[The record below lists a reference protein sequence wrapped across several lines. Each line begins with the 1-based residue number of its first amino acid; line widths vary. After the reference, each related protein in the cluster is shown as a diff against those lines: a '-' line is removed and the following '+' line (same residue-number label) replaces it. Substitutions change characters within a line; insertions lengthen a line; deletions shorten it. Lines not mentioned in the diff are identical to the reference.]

1 MARNLVAEVHAL
13 LASNQPQTARAAGTL
28 GACQKGTMPTA
39 LVVDDSLL
47 IRHTVCR
54 LLEQHGFTVES
65 ACDGLEALE
74 LLKRIEPSLIVTDL
88 MMPKMGGI
96 ELIGILK
103 QNPKTA
109 SIPIVVVAGHKSTSH
124 PVEETAADYIIFKDI
139 DIVEQ
144 LQKTLHS
151 LSSQLTLP

>member
-1 MARNLVAEVHAL
+1 
-13 LASNQPQTARAAGTL
+13 
-28 GACQKGTMPTA
+28 MPTA

-103 QNPKTA
+103 QDPKTA

>member
-1 MARNLVAEVHAL
+1 ML
-13 LASNQPQTARAAGTL
+13 
-28 GACQKGTMPTA
+28 TA

-54 LLEQHGFTVES
+54 LLEQHGFSVES

-74 LLKRIEPSLIVTDL
+74 LLKRIRPSLIVTDL
-88 MMPKMGGI
+88 LMPKMGGA

-103 QNPKTA
+103 QNPDTA
-109 SIPIVVVAGHKSTSH
+109 SIPIVVVAGHTSATQ
-124 PVEETAADYIIFKDI
+124 PPEETAADYVIFKDI

-144 LQKTLHS
+144 LEKTLNS
-151 LSSQLTLP
+151 LNPQIANV

>member
-1 MARNLVAEVHAL
+1 ML
-13 LASNQPQTARAAGTL
+13 S
-28 GACQKGTMPTA
+28 A

-74 LLKRIEPSLIVTDL
+74 LLKRIQPSLIVTDL
-88 MMPKMGGI
+88 LMPNMGGL
-96 ELIGILK
+96 ELIGVLK
-103 QNPKTA
+103 QNPNTA
-109 SIPIVVVAGHKSTSH
+109 SIPIIVVAGHKSASH
-124 PVEETAADYIIFKDI
+124 PQEETSADYVIFKDI

-144 LQKTLHS
+144 LEKTLRS
-151 LSSQLTLP
+151 LSPQITNAPQPTQVVEAGATGRN

>member
-1 MARNLVAEVHAL
+1 MIAWNL
-13 LASNQPQTARAAGTL
+13 PQTARAARTL

-74 LLKRIEPSLIVTDL
+74 LLKRIQPSLIVTDL
-88 MMPKMGGI
+88 LMPKMGGL
-96 ELIGILK
+96 ELIGTLK
-103 QNPKTA
+103 RNPDTA
-109 SIPIVVVAGHKSTSH
+109 SIPIIVVAGHKSASH
-124 PVEETAADYIIFKDI
+124 PPEETAADYVIFKDI

-144 LQKTLHS
+144 LEKTLRA
-151 LSSQLTLP
+151 LSMPALS

>member
-1 MARNLVAEVHAL
+1 L
-13 LASNQPQTARAAGTL
+13 PQTAQAAWNL
-28 GACQKGTMPTA
+28 GACQKGTMLTA

-74 LLKRIEPSLIVTDL
+74 LLKRIRPSLIVTDL
-88 MMPKMGGI
+88 MMPKMGGP
-96 ELIGILK
+96 ELIGNLK
-103 QNPKTA
+103 QNAETA
-109 SIPIVVVAGHKSTSH
+109 SIPIIVVAGHKSASH
-124 PVEETAADYIIFKDI
+124 PPEETAADYVIFKDI

-144 LQKTLHS
+144 LEKTLALVRGEQSIIPETVVHDGIVRS
-151 LSSQLTLP
+151 

>member
-1 MARNLVAEVHAL
+1 ML
-13 LASNQPQTARAAGTL
+13 
-28 GACQKGTMPTA
+28 TA

-74 LLKRIEPSLIVTDL
+74 LLKRIRPSLIVTDL
-88 MMPKMGGI
+88 LMPKMGGP
-96 ELIGILK
+96 ELIGNLK
-103 QNPKTA
+103 QNPETA
-109 SIPIVVVAGHKSTSH
+109 PIPIIVVAGHKSASH
-124 PVEETAADYIIFKDI
+124 PPEETAADYVIFKDI

-144 LQKTLHS
+144 LEKTLRA
-151 LSSQLTLP
+151 LNMPTLV